1 MSGSG
6 TALAES
12 ACPTFTEIHLPGKQP
27 KGNRFATFPGGF
39 VVWAGSLST
48 DTDGASTA
56 YHPENI
62 GSSSLCDGLDIY
74 RNGRCVRD
82 DTACT
87 AAVRQAQ
94 AVQWDPVKSPA
105 FCVYGFAANSARKVG
120 DKPVWGAGLGS
131 GPLPVQKPGDP
142 APGFFNSV
150 TAHPV
155 STPDGH
161 GVQYADADRLPFLV
175 MPSSLTGKNGPTGY
189 LNAGAIVRLRDNHKV
204 YALVADENESPA
216 EISVAAA
223 QLIHAPALGK
233 PRPVTEVELRG
244 QGTPPYPYTRSATT
258 GRIRVSSSEEGPY
271 LVFALAA
278 RLGHATSYEPSEV
291 DDLGAHAFSS
301 FGGVKSLSACATRFF
316 GH

>member
-6 TALAES
+6 TTLAES
-12 ACPTFTEIHLPGKQP
+12 ACPAFTEIHLPGKQP
-27 KGNRFATFPGGF
+27 KGNRFATFPGGI

-74 RNGRCVRD
+74 RAGRCVRD
-82 DTACT
+82 DTACR
-87 AAVRQAQ
+87 ASVRLAQ
-94 AVQWDPVKSPA
+94 AVRWDPVKSPA

-120 DKPVWGAGLGS
+120 VKPVWGDGLGS
-131 GPLPVQKPGDP
+131 GPLPVQKEGDP
-142 APGFFNSV
+142 APGFFSSV
-150 TAHPV
+150 TAYPV
-155 STPDGH
+155 SSPDGH

-175 MPSSLTGKNGPTGY
+175 MPSSLTGKSGPTGY
-189 LNAGAIVRLRDNHKV
+189 LNAGAIVRLRDNHNV
-204 YALVADENESPA
+204 YALVADENQSPA

-223 QLIHAPALGK
+223 QLIHDPSLSK
-233 PRPVTEVELRG
+233 PTPVTEAELRG

-258 GRIRVSSSEEGPY
+258 GRIRVSNSEEGPY

-278 RLGHATSYEPSEV
+278 RLGRATSYDPSKV
-291 DDLGAHAFSS
+291 NDIGARAFSS
-301 FGGVKSLSACATRFF
+301 FGGVESLTACAKQFF
-316 GH
+316 GD